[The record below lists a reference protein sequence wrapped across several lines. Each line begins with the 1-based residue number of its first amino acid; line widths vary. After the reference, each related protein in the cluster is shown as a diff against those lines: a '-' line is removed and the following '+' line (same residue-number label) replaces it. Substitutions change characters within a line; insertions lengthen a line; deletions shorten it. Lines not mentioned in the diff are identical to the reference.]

1 MKNIVFGTH
10 INSHIDHFP
19 RAVKSGPAD
28 FLVAIE
34 ERKIRGTVETEADP
48 EIPETGA
55 YTGPFSGGNM
65 FGEIAGIIEA
75 KLNQPEAVL
84 LREGGQALE
93 SAPSFSKAK
102 TALDSRNPVQV
113 LSSFFLAAGKRTL
126 FKISL

>member
-1 MKNIVFGTH
+1 M
-10 INSHIDHFP
+10 
-19 RAVKSGPAD
+19 
-28 FLVAIE
+28 AIE
-34 ERKIRGTVETEADP
+34 ERKVRRTVETKADP

-55 YTGPFSGGNM
+55 NTGPFGGGNM
-65 FGEIAGIIEA
+65 LGEIAGIIEA